1 MKARIISANRLA
13 DKFIESLVNPTKS
26 TCRITSLV
34 FDSSKFSN
42 ICLESSDERLNSFAC
57 KADHVRD

>member
-1 MKARIISANRLA
+1 MNALIISANRLA

-34 FDSSKFSN
+34 FDSSKFSS
-42 ICLESSDERLNSFAC
+42 ICLASSDERLNSFAC